1 MDTYQPYHGFNKKI
15 LSSLLCGH
23 IRKPNPS
30 LYFLYCPVNC
40 SLQQEVLRKCEVD
53 LSVDYIWTCSV
64 SDVTGAVGGR
74 CERGGGTV
82 NVVVST
88 HQVHLI
94 SNFLAAASSVS
105 SAPRHY
111 LPATDIGPLTIRA
124 DVIVAP
130 LE

>member
-1 MDTYQPYHGFNKKI
+1 MW
-15 LSSLLCGH
+15 
-23 IRKPNPS
+23 R
-30 LYFLYCPVNC
+30 
-40 SLQQEVLRKCEVD
+40 
-53 LSVDYIWTCSV
+53 
-64 SDVTGAVGGR
+64 VGVAGGVW
-74 CERGGGTV
+74 EGGGGTV

-105 SAPRHY
+105 SAPRLY
-111 LPATDIGPLTIRA
+111 MPATDIGPLTIRA

>member
-1 MDTYQPYHGFNKKI
+1 MDGRPYRGFNKKV

-30 LYFLYCPVNC
+30 LYSLYCPVNC
-40 SLQQEVLRKCEVD
+40 NLQQEVLRKCEVD

-64 SDVTGAVGGR
+64 SDVTGAGGGR
-74 CERGGGTV
+74 CEGGGTV

-105 SAPRHY
+105 SAPRRY